1 MKILYDHQAF
11 EMQKFGGISRYFC
24 ELITQLDNNPA
35 ASVEVAI
42 QYSQNEYLK
51 DTRFGLTAQE
61 NPDSYDNFMRG
72 RDFRGKWNLYAARN
86 KLRKPIDAEAVNKQV
101 AIAAL
106 QRQDFDVFHPTYYD
120 DYFLPYIGN
129 KPFVLTVYDMIHEI
143 YPEYFNLA
151 DRTSDRKRR
160 LAQKAHKILAIS
172 ECTKKDLVQF
182 FGIPADKVEVVH
194 LASSMGTAAIPT
206 VRPSA
211 PTTLPARYVLF
222 VGSRTVYKNFF
233 FFINS
238 IRTLLATDPGLHIVC
253 TGAGFN
259 KNERVFF
266 EIHGL
271 ADRVHHRAANDAEL
285 QALYQQAQVF
295 VFPSLYEGFGLPVLE
310 AFSCACPTV
319 LGNAGSLPEIG
330 GDGALYFEPKDAQS
344 VRLAMS
350 QALYDQ
356 PLRAELIARGHR
368 RLALF
373 TWDKTCR
380 DTEIA
385 YRDLLGPQAAPATG
399 THTT

>member
-24 ELITQLDNNPA
+24 ELITQLDNTPT

-42 QYSQNEYLK
+42 QYSHNEYLK
-51 DTRFGLTAQE
+51 STRFGLKTQE
-61 NPDSYDNFMRG
+61 NPDSYENFMRG
-72 RDFRGKWNLYAARN
+72 HDFRGKWNLYAARN
-86 KLRKPIDAEAVNKQV
+86 KLRKPIDAEAINKQV

-182 FGIPADKVEVVH
+182 FGISAEKVEVVH
-194 LASSMGTAAIPT
+194 LASSMGTTNTPPT
-206 VRPSA
+206 RSSE
-211 PTTLPARYVLF
+211 LPARYVLF

-233 FFINS
+233 FLINS
-238 IRTLLATDPGLHIVC
+238 IRTLLAADPELHIVC
-253 TGAGFN
+253 TGTGFN

-271 ADRVHHRAANDAEL
+271 ADRVHHRSANDAEL

-319 LGNAGSLPEIG
+319 LGNSGSLPEIG

-344 VRLAMS
+344 LRLAMS

-356 PLRAELIARGHR
+356 ALRSDLVARGQR

-373 TWDKTCR
+373 TWEKTCR
-380 DTEIA
+380 GTEIA
-385 YRDLLGPQAAPATG
+385 YRELAGSQAAPVTRIRTA
-399 THTT
+399 

>member
-11 EMQKFGGISRYFC
+11 GMEKFGGISRYFC
-24 ELITQLDNNPA
+24 GLITRLDGSPT

-51 DTRFGLTAQE
+51 NTRFGLKAQE
-61 NPDSYDNFMRG
+61 NPDSYENFMGG
-72 RDFRGKWNLYAARN
+72 REFRGKWHLYAARN
-86 KLRKPIDAEAVNKQV
+86 KLRKPINAEAVNQQV
-101 AIAAL
+101 SIAAL

-120 DYFLPYIGN
+120 DYFLPHIGN

-160 LAQKAHKILAIS
+160 LAQKAHQILAIS

-182 FGIPADKVEVVH
+182 FGIPAEKVEVVH
-194 LASSMGTAAIPT
+194 LASSIGAT
-206 VRPSA
+206 VTSPARP
-211 PTTLPARYVLF
+211 PTLPARYVLF
-222 VGSRTVYKNFF
+222 VGSRMVYKNFF

-238 IRTLLATDPGLHIVC
+238 MCGLLAADPGLHIVC
-253 TGAGFN
+253 TGAEFN

-271 ADRVHHRAANDAEL
+271 TDRVHHRAANDAEL
-285 QALYQQAQVF
+285 QTLYQQAQVF

-310 AFSCACPTV
+310 AFSNACPVV

-330 GDGALYFEPKDAQS
+330 GDAAVYFEPKDAQS
-344 VRLAMS
+344 VQTAMAE
-350 QALYDQ
+350 ALYNQ
-356 PLRAELIARGHR
+356 PLRAELVARGQQ
-368 RLALF
+368 RLAQF
-373 TWDKTCR
+373 SWDTTCR
-380 DTEIA
+380 ATERV
-385 YRDLLGPQAAPATG
+385 YRDLLSSSQQG
-399 THTT
+399 

>member
-11 EMQKFGGISRYFC
+11 EMQKFGGISRYFS
-24 ELITQLDNNPA
+24 ELISQLDGSPTA
-35 ASVEVAI
+35 TVEVAI
-42 QYSQNEYLK
+42 QYSHNEYLK
-51 DTRFGLTAQE
+51 NTRFGLKTQE
-61 NPDSYDNFMRG
+61 NPDSYEKFMEG
-72 RDFRGKWNLYAARN
+72 REFRGKWNLYAV
-86 KLRKPIDAEAVNKQV
+86 KKKFSKPIIAEAVNKEV

-143 YPEYFNLA
+143 YPEYFNLT

-182 FGIPADKVEVVH
+182 FGLPAEKIEVVH
-194 LASSMGTAAIPT
+194 LASSM
-206 VRPSA
+206 RPMATQPLRLST
-211 PTTLPARYVLF
+211 PSELPMRYVLF

-238 IRTLLATDPGLHIVC
+238 MRALLEADLGLHIVC
-253 TGAGFN
+253 TGAAFS

-271 ADRVHHRAANDAEL
+271 SDRVHYRAANDAEL
-285 QALYQQAQVF
+285 QTLYQQAQVF

-310 AFSCACPTV
+310 AFSCDCPVV

-330 GDGALYFEPKDAQS
+330 GDGALYFEPKDMQS
-344 VRLAMS
+344 LQAAMS

-356 PLRAELIARGHR
+356 SLCAELVLRGQR

-373 TWDKTCR
+373 GWRRTCR
-380 DTEIA
+380 GTEA
-385 YRDLLGPQAAPATG
+385 VYRDLMARHTG
-399 THTT
+399 